1 MIDEPRQF
9 PHSVHRLA
17 REAVGPGHGSG
28 AAAKHAH
35 FAHLKWYSQQIYI
48 VLTLSLETYIAMFSL
63 DES

>member
-9 PHSVHRLA
+9 SHSVHRLA

-35 FAHLKWYSQQIYI
+35 FAHLKWQKKYI